1 MLSFDGTNLLY
12 LTRVILNCLKWV
24 ISFVNSFFQQFL
36 ELSFGTQAV
45 SLVVRSLQ
53 HMLPKTL

>member
-1 MLSFDGTNLLY
+1 MLSFGGTNLLY

-24 ISFVNSFFQQFL
+24 ISFANSFFQQFL

-53 HMLPKTL
+53 HM